1 MEWNGMEWTTNK
13 RFELT
18 RKGCATSTPSPHTR
32 PDPIHVDSGVGLC
45 LDCELFCVS
54 TGFFFLFSFFLST
67 AAVVSAVPRR
77 VGSTCRRRTAHG
89 WSALPGLKEF

>member
-1 MEWNGMEWTTNK
+1 MEWTTNK

-45 LDCELFCVS
+45 LDCELFSVS
-54 TGFFFLFSFFLST
+54 TVFLFFLFSFLLST